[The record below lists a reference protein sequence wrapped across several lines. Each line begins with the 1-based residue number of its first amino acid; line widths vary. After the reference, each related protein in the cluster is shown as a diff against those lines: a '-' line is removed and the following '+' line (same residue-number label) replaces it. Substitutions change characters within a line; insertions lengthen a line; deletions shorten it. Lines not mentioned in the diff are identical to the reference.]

1 MGWSLRT
8 KQIFTIMSQLKTFL
22 KVVQKLGYPNP
33 SPDSL
38 VIANSINYNLN
49 NFIEDLILEVGEE
62 KAYEFVNKTFSS
74 LGATYSPGIKID
86 LSNRVGETGSHIY
99 LIINEFEFVEGDND
113 YKEVWIHYT
122 WGNNQLIHDG
132 TGLTLDE
139 LYDEVDLGTMGEYD
153 ELINDIQ
160 YECIYQIFKETGL
173 IIHFDSQQ

>member
-74 LGATYSPGIKID
+74 LGATYS
-86 LSNRVGETGSHIY
+86 L
-99 LIINEFEFVEGDND
+99 
-113 YKEVWIHYT
+113 
-122 WGNNQLIHDG
+122 
-132 TGLTLDE
+132 E
-139 LYDEVDLGTMGEYD
+139 LR
-153 ELINDIQ
+153 
-160 YECIYQIFKETGL
+160 
-173 IIHFDSQQ
+173 